1 MIAHQSLGDGKEAGM
16 SNHND
21 FFFRM
26 CKEAQEELASGK
38 KTWREIETN
47 TLILACFGILTNYLT
62 HKLARPLW
70 FFSLSVAAGIAAYI
84 IKSFV
89 VG

>member
-1 MIAHQSLGDGKEAGM
+1 MA
-16 SNHND
+16 NNN

-47 TLILACFGILTNYLT
+47 TLILACFGILTNHLT
-62 HKLARPLW
+62 HKISRPLW
-70 FFSLSVAAGIAAYI
+70 FFAGSVAAGIATYI
-84 IKSFV
+84 FKSLI
-89 VG
+89 G